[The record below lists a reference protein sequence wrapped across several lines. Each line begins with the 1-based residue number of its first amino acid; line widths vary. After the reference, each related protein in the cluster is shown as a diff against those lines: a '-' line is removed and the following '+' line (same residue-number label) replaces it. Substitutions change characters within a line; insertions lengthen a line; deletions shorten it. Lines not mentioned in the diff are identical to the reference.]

1 MNKKFTKA
9 AALSIAAVTALS
21 AMALPV
27 SADVV
32 LKDNNVTRQKEMS
45 GSAVNAKWEL
55 RYTTLEYT
63 ALISGSETNI
73 SVQFSPAAASTAP
86 VAAPTGLYW
95 DAWNQT
101 KLVSNNTDGQFF
113 TTKNAANASI
123 AELNKVATYNNKVD
137 KHGAADVVVDGYKG
151 ALVSTAIQNA
161 GGTDEFAL
169 WKECFNNFV
178 KDFNAHEA
186 ALTKYKAALLAYD
199 PTTDPTGVKHPD
211 HDTQYKKYNW
221 VDYKGQTYNV
231 SANASATDKV
241 VKKPTDFAGKTT
253 FTLYTYSVQS
263 ATSEVAIQAIID
275 TGTTKA
281 SVIND
286 PDYGT
291 GVINFGGSVYTLIG
305 GSSSTTDPGAT
316 DTWYPTLDSERS
328 VYSTLSYLGNNG
340 KWYTSKA
347 LADKYGLGYSGTSK
361 SSNWSDYS
369 SSTSTIYFDAESGY
383 YTTANGTFRY
393 VVKNKTDGFYSTSFG
408 SYRAADGLYYPTIT
422 AAKNASYSFNG
433 TTTYTTVYTTANARY
448 FSVKTGNFYPSYTD
462 AVNASGSSSYVI
474 DLSTYKAP
482 SAEYLD
488 YYPNYIFGSSTG
500 NKGTAY
506 IYSSKKVA
514 GWNSIRNYVS
524 YKSKGS
530 AVSIAMNKE
539 TTVPQNIFTAAK
551 SKNVTLQF
559 INSNGS
565 AVVIKGSTITDAS
578 DTNVGVSY
586 NAKVI
591 PTSLKNKAK
600 KANKDVVSTAQIKI
614 GDNGAIG
621 ATADVTVKLPAK
633 RSGCTVKAYR
643 YTSSGSLKLVD
654 TSKVAKNGEVTITT
668 DNGGYFLLVV
678 CD

>member
-1 MNKKFTKA
+1 MNKKFTKV

-32 LKDNNVTRQKEMS
+32 LKNNNVTNQKEMS

-55 RYTTLEYT
+55 RYTKLEYT
-63 ALISGSETNI
+63 ALISGTETNI
-73 SVQFSPAAASTAP
+73 SVQFSPAAVSTTPATAP
-86 VAAPTGLYW
+86 LNLYW
-95 DAWNQT
+95 DAWNTT
-101 KLVSNNTDGQFF
+101 KLVSDNSIGQFF
-113 TTKNAANASI
+113 TTQSAANASI

-137 KHGAADVVVDGYKG
+137 KQGAANAVVNNYRDASVT
-151 ALVSTAIQNA
+151 TAIQKA

-169 WKECFNNFV
+169 WKNCFNNFV
-178 KDFNAHEA
+178 KDFNARQA
-186 ALTKYKAALLAYD
+186 ALTKYNAAKTAFVNDTTGTKPNPDADEYYKA
-199 PTTDPTGVKHPD
+199 
-211 HDTQYKKYNW
+211 YNW
-221 VDYKGQTYNV
+221 IDYTGKTYNV
-231 SANASATDKV
+231 SANAAAADKTIV
-241 VKKPTDFAGKTT
+241 NVPTDFLGETT

-263 ATSEVAIQAIID
+263 ATSNVSIQALMD
-275 TGTTKA
+275 TISPKA
-281 SVIND
+281 SVKND
-286 PDYGT
+286 PKYGT
-291 GVINFGGSVYTLIG
+291 GIIDFTGTEYNLVG
-305 GSSSTTDPGAT
+305 GSSSTTDPGST
-316 DTWYPTLDSERS
+316 DTWYPKLDSERS

-408 SYRAADGLYYPTIT
+408 SYRAADGLYYPTAT
-422 AAKNASYSFNG
+422 AAMNASYSFNG

-462 AVNASGSSSYVI
+462 AVNASGNSSYVI

-482 SAEYLD
+482 SAEYLN
-488 YYPNYIFGSSTG
+488 YYPNYMFGSSTG

-506 IYSSKKVA
+506 IYNSKKVA
-514 GWNSIRNYVS
+514 GWTSIKNYVS

-539 TTVPQNIFTAAK
+539 TTVPENIFKAAK

-621 ATADVTVKLPAK
+621 ATADVTVKLSAK

-668 DNGGYFLLVV
+668 DNGGYFFLVV